1 MWRWLHPYA
10 KPEVVYHLLGRWQPW
25 LAGAAALT
33 LGLGLVWGL
42 AFAPADYQ
50 QGDSYRI
57 IFVHVPTAMFS
68 MSLYVAL
75 AISAFV
81 GRVWQLKMAD
91 WALAAIAP
99 VGVTFTFIS
108 LVTGAIWG
116 KPMWGTWWEWDA
128 RLTSQLILFFL
139 YVGVLALYHA
149 FSDQRNGAKAAGILA
164 MVGVINIP
172 IIRYSVEWWNTL
184 HQGATLTVFE
194 RPPMANSMLVPLLV
208 SILGFGLLAGALIV
222 QRMRNEILRQELR
235 RPWVKVELS
244 KELTGELSKTEQA

>member
-10 KPEVVYHLLGRWQPW
+10 KPETVYHLLGRWLPW
-25 LAGAAALT
+25 VAGTATLMLAAGM
-33 LGLGLVWGL
+33 VWGL

-57 IFVHVPTAMFS
+57 IFVHVPTAMLS
-68 MSLYVAL
+68 MSLYVGLAL
-75 AISAFV
+75 SALI

-91 WALAAIAP
+91 WALSAIAP
-99 VGVTFTFIS
+99 VGLTFTFIS
-108 LVTGAIWG
+108 LITGAIWG

-128 RLTSQLILFFL
+128 RLTSQLILLFL
-139 YVGVLALYHA
+139 YIGVLALYHA
-149 FSDQRNGAKAAGILA
+149 FSDNRSGAKAAGILA

-184 HQGATLTVFE
+184 HQGSTLTVFE

-208 SILGFGLLAGALIV
+208 SILGFALLAASLIF

-235 RPWVKVELS
+235 RPWVKQELAEVATQQPAM
-244 KELTGELSKTEQA
+244 KEQS

>member
-10 KPEVVYHLLGRWQPW
+10 KPETVYHLLGRWLPW
-25 LAGAAALT
+25 ATAGAVLI
-33 LGLGLVWGL
+33 LGIGLVWGL
-42 AFAPADYQ
+42 LFAPADYQ

-57 IFVHVPTAMFS
+57 IFIHVPSAMFS
-68 MSLYVAL
+68 MSIYVSL
-75 AISAFV
+75 AIAAFI

-99 VGVTFTFIS
+99 VGAVFTFIA
-108 LVTGAIWG
+108 LFTGAVWG

-128 RLTSQLILFFL
+128 RLTSQLILLFL
-139 YVGVLALYHA
+139 YIGVLALYYA
-149 FSDQRNGAKAAGILA
+149 FSDNRTGAKAAGILA

-194 RPPMANSMLVPLLV
+194 RPPMANSMLFPLLTC
-208 SILGFGLLAGALIV
+208 ILGFAFLAAALIM
-222 QRMRNEILRQELR
+222 QRMRTEILRQELR
-235 RPWVKVELS
+235 RPWVKQVFDNPAT
-244 KELTGELSKTEQA
+244 TGECS

>member
-10 KPEVVYHLLGRWQPW
+10 KPETVYHLLGRWLPW
-25 LAGAAALT
+25 ATAGAVLIMAV
-33 LGLGLVWGL
+33 GLVWGL
-42 AFAPADYQ
+42 LFAPADYQ

-57 IFVHVPTAMFS
+57 IFIHVPSAMFS
-68 MSLYVAL
+68 MSIYVSL
-75 AISAFV
+75 AIAAFI

-99 VGVTFTFIS
+99 VGAVFTFIA
-108 LVTGAIWG
+108 LFTGAVWG

-128 RLTSQLILFFL
+128 RLTSQLILLFL
-139 YVGVLALYHA
+139 YIGVLALYYA
-149 FSDQRNGAKAAGILA
+149 FSDNRTGAKAAGILA

-194 RPPMANSMLVPLLV
+194 RPPMANSMLFPLLTC
-208 SILGFGLLAGALIV
+208 ILGFAFMAAALIMH
-222 QRMRNEILRQELR
+222 RMRTEILRQELH
-235 RPWVKVELS
+235 RPWVKYEFDS
-244 KELTGELSKTEQA
+244 PAATGERS

>member
-10 KPEVVYHLLGRWQPW
+10 KPETVYHLLGRWMPW
-25 LAGAAALT
+25 ATAGAVAI
-33 LGLGLVWGL
+33 LGVGLVWGL

-57 IFVHVPTAMFS
+57 IFIHVPSAMFS
-68 MSLYVAL
+68 MSIYVSL
-75 AISAFV
+75 AIAAFV

-99 VGVTFTFIS
+99 VGAVFTFIA
-108 LVTGAIWG
+108 LFTGAVWG

-128 RLTSQLILFFL
+128 RLTSQLILLFL
-139 YVGVLALYHA
+139 YIGVLALYYA
-149 FSDQRNGAKAAGILA
+149 FSDNRTGAKAAGILA

-172 IIRYSVEWWNTL
+172 IIRYSVEWWNSL

-194 RPPMANSMLVPLLV
+194 RPPMANSMLFPLLTCL
-208 SILGFGLLAGALIV
+208 LGFAFLAAALIIY
-222 QRMRNEILRQELR
+222 RMRTEILRQELR
-235 RPWVKVELS
+235 RPWVKNVLADS
-244 KELTGELSKTEQA
+244 ATTEERS